1 VSGFHA
7 VLRKEF
13 IQLFRD
19 KGALRFAL
27 MVPVFQLILFG
38 LIDTNVRRVPTV
50 VLDQSRTEQSR
61 ALLDELVG
69 TSFFEIVDSVE
80 SRDELRERIVAG
92 RASVG
97 IEIPPDWARRRLNG
111 QTAEFQVLID
121 GSDNSIA
128 SQTLS
133 AASGW
138 ALFHSLEEL
147 SLRASAAA
155 GAGMTAGD
163 VPTGGAG
170 RAGGAS
176 GGGGAPAAGGV
187 AGAAT
192 GFVPIQPHPQ
202 VLFNPDSRSPNLLI
216 PGLLAILLTFS
227 GTLLT
232 AFAIVR
238 ERERGT
244 LEQLMVTPVSPL
256 AVVVGKLVPYLGLA
270 FVQLLI
276 VLVLMTTA
284 FKVPIH
290 GSLFLLLGLAIL
302 YLFAL
307 LALGLL
313 ISSWA
318 RTQTEAI
325 QIAQMILLPSILL
338 SGYIFPLSSLPQP
351 LQWVSRILPATYF
364 IRIARGIIIRGA
376 TFPDLWP
383 NVLALIIIASVL
395 VASSTRAFR
404 KTIA

>member
-276 VLVLMTTA
+276 VLVLMTTV

-383 NVLALIIIASVL
+383 NVLALVIIATVL
-395 VASSTRAFR
+395 VGSSTRAFR